1 VVINTIDVWQR
12 SPSLSSGK
20 KKIKIEFED
29 ADGSKYNLSLDGV
42 ISKNKILKVYELMET
57 LNMSGGTSYG
67 ENDGRNRINL
77 GHEGMRAGDRLTS
90 VGSKI
95 WYIVENKF
103 HNTTFTSTDIQ
114 EMYEEE
120 YKESMRLDAIATYL
134 SRYVN
139 KDKLVRNKKGGK
151 EWVYKIV
158 LDKKAFT
165 TCKNGNGRD
174 LSQLN
179 QYFDSEKQ
187 INLNN
192 SSANSSPKTANTYSS
207 LTEGN

>member
-1 VVINTIDVWQR
+1 M
-12 SPSLSSGK
+12 SSGS

-57 LNMSGGTSYG
+57 LNAPGGTPYT
-67 ENDGRNRINL
+67 ENDNRHRNDLTHDGI
-77 GHEGMRAGDRLTS
+77 GAGNRLTS
-90 VGSKI
+90 VRSKI

-139 KDKLVRNKKGGK
+139 KGKLVRNKKGGK
-151 EWVYKIV
+151 EWVYKI
-158 LDKKAFT
+158 LLEKKSVT
-165 TCKNGNGRD
+165 MGKSGGGSD
-174 LSQLN
+174 LSQLT
-179 QYFDSEKQ
+179 EKQ
-187 INLNN
+187 VDLNLRTPN
-192 SSANSSPKTANTYSS
+192 SISQTANAYSS
-207 LTEGN
+207 LTEVN

>member
-1 VVINTIDVWQR
+1 
-12 SPSLSSGK
+12 LSSGS

-57 LNMSGGTSYG
+57 LNAPGGTPYT
-67 ENDGRNRINL
+67 ENDNRHRNDL
-77 GHEGMRAGDRLTS
+77 THDGTGAGNRLTS
-90 VGSKI
+90 VGLKI

-139 KDKLVRNKKGGK
+139 KGKLVRNKKGGK
-151 EWVYKIV
+151 EWVYKI
-158 LDKKAFT
+158 LLEKKSVT
-165 TCKNGNGRD
+165 MGKSGGGSD
-174 LSQLN
+174 LSQLT
-179 QYFDSEKQ
+179 EKQ
-187 INLNN
+187 VDFNLRTPN
-192 SSANSSPKTANTYSS
+192 SISQTANAYSS
-207 LTEGN
+207 LTEVN